1 MRICVLFAITAIFI
15 FNILYSNIILGK
27 VNSDIFNL
35 LFYLNTV
42 IIIPIVFSIGI
53 YFERNFYGKS

>member
-1 MRICVLFAITAIFI
+1 MRICVLFAITDISI
-15 FNILYSNIILGK
+15 FNIFYTNIILGK

-42 IIIPIVFSIGI
+42 IIIPIMFLVVI